1 MMNGKTRGKRC
12 GWLRVSR
19 AAGEKAQRKMLEDHG
34 AHPIFDAKT
43 MPFDDMVTQLRFG
56 DEVAVTSLG
65 RLAHT
70 RAALRH
76 AIDAI
81 HSKKCIIVEIATGRQ
96 SNRAA
101 EFGQMVLDGVNE
113 ITSDAR
119 GVTPEEASRYGRI
132 GGQITKARVKR
143 EMEGKRMPK
152 AEARNIWMN
161 PLITGPEALAQ
172 MTGWTQASAY
182 RILKSRKLAKGRPR
196 KSDKP

>member
-1 MMNGKTRGKRC
+1 
-12 GWLRVSR
+12 
-19 AAGEKAQRKMLEDHG
+19 MLEQHD
-34 AHPIFDAKT
+34 AHPIFEAKT
-43 MPFDDMVTQLRFG
+43 MPFDDMVKQLRAG

-65 RLAHT
+65 RLAPT
-70 RAALRH
+70 RAALGH

-81 HSKKCIIVEIATGRQ
+81 HSKKCTIVEIATGRQ

-101 EFGQMVLDGVNE
+101 EFGQMVLEAVNE
-113 ITSDAR
+113 LTTEAR
-119 GVTPEEASRYGRI
+119 GVTPAEAKRYGKL

-152 AEARNIWMN
+152 GEAKNIWLN
-161 PLITGPEALAQ
+161 PLLTGPEALAQ

-196 KSDKP
+196 KTDKP

>member
-19 AAGEKAQRKMLEDHG
+19 AAGEKSQRTMLEQHD
-34 AHPIFDAKT
+34 AHPIFEAKT
-43 MPFDDMVTQLRFG
+43 MPFDDFVKQLRPG

-65 RLAHT
+65 RLAPT

-81 HSKKCIIVEIATGRQ
+81 HSKKCIIVEVATGRQ

-101 EFGQMVLDGVNE
+101 EFGQMVLDAADE
-113 ITSDAR
+113 LTSDAR
-119 GVTPEEASRYGRI
+119 GVTPSEAKRYGKI

-152 AEARNIWMN
+152 GEAKNIWMN
-161 PLITGPEALAQ
+161 PLISGPEAIAQ
-172 MTGWTQASAY
+172 MTGWTMASAY
-182 RILKSRKLAKGRPR
+182 RILKKRKLAKGRPP
-196 KSDKP
+196 KAEKP